1 MSDAPER
8 VWHTIDRRG
17 KISGSPDA
25 HVRPCDEVSDAY
37 VEYIRADL
45 VPQWQPIEN
54 APRDGTQILGAWQ
67 CLNKTWDMNA
77 MFYFEEDGEGGWF
90 DYHAEYMHN
99 PTHWMPLPNPPPAT

>member
-1 MSDAPER
+1 VNVKGCGMSDAPER

-45 VPQWQPIEN
+45 VPQWQPIVT
-54 APRDGTQILGAWQ
+54 APMDGTQILGAWQ

-90 DYHAEYMHN
+90 D
-99 PTHWMPLPNPPPAT
+99 